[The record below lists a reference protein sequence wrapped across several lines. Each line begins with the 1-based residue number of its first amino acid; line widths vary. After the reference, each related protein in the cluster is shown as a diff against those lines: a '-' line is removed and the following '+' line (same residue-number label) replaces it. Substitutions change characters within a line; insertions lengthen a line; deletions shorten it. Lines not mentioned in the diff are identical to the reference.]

1 MTVTAPTDELDPPP
15 STLTEAPVRP
25 PRTRRAVPV
34 ALALTAARL
43 GNRWGRRRVFR
54 GGIAL
59 FTLASIGS
67 ALATSAGALIPA
79 RAVQGVGGAANG
91 YAPLEAG
98 TRTLPWTAAPMVVAP
113 IAGLL
118 APRVGIRV
126 LLGTGLALQAI
137 GLILARTHCGR
148 VHAVPRPH
156 ARLRA
161 GRRRDGADL
170 RAERDGGACR
180 LGTAVLAAGA
190 IATRWLPR
198 TTGRG

>member
-25 PRTRRAVPV
+25 PRTRRVVPV

-98 TRTLPWTAAPMVVAP
+98 IRTLPWTAAPMVVAP

-118 APRVGIRV
+118 AP
-126 LLGTGLALQAI
+126 LA
-137 GLILARTHCGR
+137 CGHPTDQFIA
-148 VHAVPRPH
+148 HA
-156 ARLRA
+156 
-161 GRRRDGADL
+161 
-170 RAERDGGACR
+170 
-180 LGTAVLAAGA
+180 
-190 IATRWLPR
+190 
-198 TTGRG
+198 